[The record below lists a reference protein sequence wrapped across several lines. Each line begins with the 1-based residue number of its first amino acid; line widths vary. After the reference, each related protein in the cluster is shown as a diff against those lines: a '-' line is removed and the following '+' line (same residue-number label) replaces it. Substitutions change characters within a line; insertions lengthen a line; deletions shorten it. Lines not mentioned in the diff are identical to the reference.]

1 MGLLLSSQ
9 IRNRS
14 IISVEQLRY
23 EDYIID
29 IELVEYDRYERLLW
43 MTRSEPK
50 VGIHVRAFP
59 SDTELTE
66 FNALDN
72 NNERV
77 PQNNPSEA
85 SETLAWRKQDGQDD
99 WLMQVQFAVENV
111 IQELEEDVDDEPT
124 VEDQFTEA
132 VETYRQEGLPV

>member
-29 IELVEYDRYERLLW
+29 IELVEYDRCERLLW
-43 MTRSEPK
+43 MRRTEAK

-59 SDTELTE
+59 CDTQVVESTQPESDYRPLP
-66 FNALDN
+66 A
-72 NNERV
+72 
-77 PQNNPSEA
+77 SEPDGE
-85 SETLAWRKQDGQDD
+85 ETLAWSKERGQDD
-99 WLMQVQFAVENV
+99 WLMQVQGAVENV
-111 IQELEEDVDDEPT
+111 IQELEDDTEEPT
-124 VEDQFTEA
+124 VEGQFTEA

>member
-1 MGLLLSSQ
+1 MGLLVSSQ
-9 IRNRS
+9 IRNRR

-43 MTRSEPK
+43 MSRSEPK

-85 SETLAWRKQDGQDD
+85 EETLAWPKERGQDD
-99 WLMQVQFAVENV
+99 WLMQVEFAVENV
-111 IQELEEDVDDEPT
+111 IGELADKPAEPT
-124 VEDQFTEA
+124 VEDQFAEA
-132 VETYRQEGLPV
+132 IKTYRQEGLPV